1 MRQTNITKEDAYI
14 NREISKQ
21 MAGNGFRTFPK
32 GEKGTLQSIKK
43 RPTFFANNYPETDF
57 ADAYFTIL
65 TIIPQQIFLEKAF
78 LLHEE
83 FQKPLENVR
92 INRMS

>member
-43 RPTFFANNYPETDF
+43 DLHFCKS
-57 ADAYFTIL
+57 
-65 TIIPQQIFLEKAF
+65 FLFK
-78 LLHEE
+78 
-83 FQKPLENVR
+83 Q
-92 INRMS
+92 